1 MGLRAK
7 ENGKSESRPVM
18 GRIGI
23 ESSDHIIPSESKQTS
38 VGSFLTWL
46 QPASEP
52 ARREREATYGGP
64 KDEAKVG
71 RNLGIAYT
79 LSKRTATERQ

>member
-1 MGLRAK
+1 MRPMGT
-7 ENGKSESRPVM
+7 V
-18 GRIGI
+18 
-23 ESSDHIIPSESKQTS
+23 SSPMSD
-38 VGSFLTWL
+38 GSQEIDTAWL

-79 LSKRTATERQ
+79 LSKRMATERQE